1 MIVIDDNYAIETDSF
16 GNYSLF
22 RRKTVKT
29 GKKAG
34 EESRDYIGHFSSLKG
49 AVKGYVRDKFNSDTH
64 DLEITL
70 ADAVKRLEAIE
81 KDAISK
87 LGL

>member
-1 MIVIDDNYAIETDSF
+1 MIIIDDKYAIETDSF

-22 RRKTVKT
+22 RRKTAKK

-34 EESRDYIGHFSSLKG
+34 EEIRDYVGHFNTLRG
-49 AVKGYVRDKFNSDTH
+49 AVMSYVRDRFNSETQ
-64 DLEITL
+64 DLEISL

-81 KDAISK
+81 NDAISK
-87 LGL
+87 FGF

>member
-34 EESRDYIGHFSSLKG
+34 EESRDYIGHFSSLNG

>member
-1 MIVIDDNYAIETDSF
+1 MIVIDDKYAIETDTL

-22 RRKTVKT
+22 RRKIAKT

-34 EESRDYIGHFSSLKG
+34 EEKKDYVGHFSSLRS

-70 ADAVKRLEAIE
+70 ADAVRMLEAIE
-81 KDAISK
+81 KDAISR

>member
-1 MIVIDDNYAIETDSF
+1 MIIIDDKYAIETDSF

-34 EESRDYIGHFSSLKG
+34 EESRDYIGHFSSLKN
-49 AVKGYVRDKFNSDTH
+49 AVKTYVRDRFNSETQDV
-64 DLEITL
+64 EISL
-70 ADAVKRLEAIE
+70 ADAVKKLEAIE
-81 KDAISK
+81 KDAISR